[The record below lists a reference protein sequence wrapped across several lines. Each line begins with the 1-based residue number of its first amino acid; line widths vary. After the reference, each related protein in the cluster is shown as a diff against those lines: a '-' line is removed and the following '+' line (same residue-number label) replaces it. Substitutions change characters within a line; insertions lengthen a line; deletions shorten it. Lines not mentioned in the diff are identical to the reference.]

1 VGDRRGERRAP
12 EARKRNGCENDD
24 DFGDHNF
31 YTSACLV
38 LLLFNGTTQPLPAAA
53 RMAAHSA
60 RTSSCWAPCW
70 APHMMP
76 SACPCACP

>member
-1 VGDRRGERRAP
+1 MGDRRGDRSAP
-12 EARKRNGCENDD
+12 KPGSETGVKTMLI
-24 DFGDHNF
+24 DHNF
-31 YTSACLV
+31 YTPACLV

-70 APHMMP
+70 APPMMP